1 MLKIVPSMETW
12 NTASILKGGGESDQT
27 LHSIAAMRSVTL
39 SITHTAQSNKR
50 AGQRTRGA
58 TPLAAHRL
66 EPSTCNAAVPAYD
79 IVTGRSPANPITPR
93 CSHPAL
99 VSYYPYKPLRGR
111 TSSLQHNNNSLSD
124 ECTVSKS

>member
-12 NTASILKGGGESDQT
+12 NTASILKGESDQT

-50 AGQRTRGA
+50 AGKRTRGA

-66 EPSTCNAAVPAYD
+66 A
-79 IVTGRSPANPITPR
+79 
-93 CSHPAL
+93 SHKYL
-99 VSYYPYKPLRGR
+99 
-111 TSSLQHNNNSLSD
+111 
-124 ECTVSKS
+124 